1 MLIDFHN
8 HVLPAADDGSKSM
21 EMSLNM
27 LRTAADQGITDVIN
41 TIHYQ
46 HPKIGDFR
54 ITSAELQIKIEE
66 LQAEVDLIG
75 IPIKLHQGTEVFYLP
90 NLIELAKDPVILI
103 GQGKYML
110 VEFQFHQLPEGY
122 RELFFKLVMD
132 GITPIVA
139 HPERCKPIQR
149 DLDILRDLIQA
160 GCVSQ
165 LDGGSLIGSL
175 GSGSQQAAREMLQ
188 QGLIHLI
195 GSDAHDDRHRN
206 FCLLEVIEKA
216 REIIGDDVDRI
227 INNSQKLLT
236 GESFDTE
243 VHISFPVAVPSFLT
257 RLKKRIFNNA

>member
-8 HVLPAADDGSKSM
+8 HVLPAADDGSKSL

-27 LRTAADQGITDVIN
+27 LRTAAEQGITDVIN

-46 HPKIGDFR
+46 HPKMADFR
-54 ITSAELQIKIEE
+54 ITKAELRTKVED
-66 LQAEVDLIG
+66 LQSEVDQAG

-90 NLIELAKDPVILI
+90 NLVELAKDPVTLV

-122 RELFFKLVMD
+122 REVFFKLVMA

-149 DLDILRDLIQA
+149 DPNILRDLIQA

-165 LDGGSLIGSL
+165 LDGGSLTGSL
-175 GSGSQQAAREMLQ
+175 GSGSQQAARQLLQ

-195 GSDAHDDRHRN
+195 GSDAHDDQQRN
-206 FCLLEVIEKA
+206 FCLLEVMEKA
-216 REIIGDDVDRI
+216 REIIGDEVDSI

-236 GESFDTE
+236 GESIDTE
-243 VHISFPVAVPSFLT
+243 INIATPAEEPSFLA
-257 RLKKRIFNNA
+257 RVKRHIFSNA

>member
-8 HVLPAADDGSKSM
+8 HVLPAADDGSKSL

-27 LRTAADQGITDVIN
+27 LRTAADQGITDVVN

-46 HPKIGDFR
+46 HPKMGDFR
-54 ITSAELQIKIEE
+54 ITNEELRVKVEE
-66 LQAEVDLIG
+66 LQAQVDLAG

-90 NLIELAKDPVILI
+90 NLVELAKDPVTLI

-122 RELFFKLVMD
+122 REIFFKLVMA

-149 DLDILRDLIQA
+149 DLNILRDLIQA

-165 LDGGSLIGSL
+165 LDGGSLTGSL
-175 GSGSQQAAREMLQ
+175 GSDSQQAAVQMLQ

-195 GSDAHDDRHRN
+195 GSDAHDDQQRN
-206 FCLLEVIEKA
+206 FCLLEVMEKA

-227 INNSQKLLT
+227 VHNSQKLLT
-236 GESFDTE
+236 GESIDAE
-243 VHISFPVAVPSFLT
+243 MNISYPVEQPSFLA
-257 RLKKRIFNNA
+257 RVKKRILSNV